1 MAGGLSPERQ
11 ARRGKY
17 VLYWMQASQ
26 RAECNHALEYAI
38 REANRRDKPVVV
50 FFGIT
55 ESFPDANLRHYHFM
69 LEGLRETRRVLRGR
83 GIAMVV
89 HAVSPEIGA
98 VEMARDAVL
107 LVMDGGYLRVQ
118 KAWRRHVAEHAPCP
132 VVQVESDVIVPVE
145 EASPKEEFSAATFRP
160 KIRRKLGE
168 YLVPLRE
175 SRPAVESARM
185 RLASLDLDDVDALL
199 RGLDLDRSVPPV
211 EGFRGGRSH
220 ARRFLEEFIERKLD
234 RFPDERND
242 PNAGCLSNMSPYL
255 HFGQLSPLEA
265 ALAVDA
271 AKSPGT
277 AAYLEELIVRRELSM
292 NFVQYNDRYDDF
304 EGLPQWSRG
313 ELQRHARDRREAE
326 YALEQLEAART
337 GDEYWNAAQD
347 EMVCTG
353 KMHGYM
359 RMYWGKKIIE
369 WVRDP
374 AEAFR
379 IALHLNNKYE
389 LDGRD
394 ANGFAGVA
402 WCFGKHDRPW
412 PPRAVL
418 GKVRAMAA
426 SGLRRKFDP
435 DAYVER
441 IRRTCAA
448 PA

>member
-1 MAGGLSPERQ
+1 MAGGLAPERQ

-38 REANRRDKPVVV
+38 REANRRELPVVI
-50 FFGIT
+50 FFGLT
-55 ESFPDANLRHYHFM
+55 ESFPEANLRHYHFM

-89 HAVSPEIGA
+89 RRVSPEVGA
-98 VEMARDAVL
+98 VEMARDAAL
-107 LVMDGGYLRVQ
+107 LVTDCGYLRLQ

-132 VVQVESDVIVPVE
+132 VVQVESEVVVPVE
-145 EASPKEEFSAATFRP
+145 EASPREEYAAATFRP
-160 KIRRKLGE
+160 KIRRKLME

-185 RLASLDLDDVDALL
+185 RFASLDLDDIDALL
-199 RGLDLDRSVPPV
+199 RDLDLDSSVPPV
-211 EGFRGGRSH
+211 ESFRGGRSQ
-220 ARRFLEEFIERKLD
+220 ARRSLDEFIERKLD
-234 RFPDERND
+234 RFPVERND
-242 PNAGCLSNMSPYL
+242 PNADCLSNMSPYL
-255 HFGQLSPLEA
+255 HFGQISPLEV
-265 ALAVDA
+265 ALAVEA
-271 AKSPGT
+271 AGGPGA

-292 NFVQYNDRYDDF
+292 NFVYYNDRYDSFD
-304 EGLPQWSRG
+304 GLPRWARQ
-313 ELQRHARDRREAE
+313 ELLNHARDPREAR
-326 YALEQLEAART
+326 YSLDQLESART
-337 GDEYWNAAQD
+337 GDDYWNAAQD

-359 RMYWGKKIIE
+359 RMYWGKRTIQ

-374 AEAFR
+374 VEAFR
-379 IALHLNNKYE
+379 IALYLNNKYE

-394 ANGFAGVA
+394 ANGFTGVA